1 MHHYVN
7 DRGRMRM
14 VWGFIHCL
22 LSVHKA
28 DGWEERRSFWSLF
41 AVYDMDHKP
50 GESEVGFGGWLLCI
64 MGTTK
69 QRVGG
74 VGWGGRGRISG
85 LIPCLQYAQK
95 AEGRGI
101 TRVQSTLLENSLA
114 YIIVIFLEPLQAT
127 VDICTYLLWD
137 FNCTR
142 MYLYM
147 YQSLILP
154 NVSCHV

>member
-1 MHHYVN
+1 
-7 DRGRMRM
+7 
-14 VWGFIHCL
+14 
-22 LSVHKA
+22 
-28 DGWEERRSFWSLF
+28 
-41 AVYDMDHKP
+41 
-50 GESEVGFGGWLLCI
+50 

-127 VDICTYLLWD
+127 VDVHTCCGISTALGCIYICINLSS
-137 FNCTR
+137 FQMSVV
-142 MYLYM
+142 MYSDLGYDTA
-147 YQSLILP
+147 
-154 NVSCHV
+154 